1 VIEIKS
7 YKYPVFCDYGAHGY
21 AKHSIGHT
29 DTATELRLNICTQ
42 CLIGIVTQGL
52 AILTDEEKSE
62 ILREYLPKSEE
73 ELQQEETQQEELQ
86 QEVNTE
92 TSQEPESV
100 EDNASIETILKGEGE
115 AQKLDKEVE
124 NKRTPQEIRD
134 DLLSKARELGIEGK
148 IVTFTNK
155 MLENE
160 IEKKE
165 KSKTGG
171 K

>member
-1 VIEIKS
+1 VIEITDFNHS
-7 YKYPVFCDYGAHGY
+7 MYCDYGTHGY
-21 AKHSIGHT
+21 VKHSIGHPT
-29 DTATELRLNICTQ
+29 TPIELKLNICTQ
-42 CLIGIVTQGL
+42 CLIEIVTQGL
-52 AILTDEEKSE
+52 IRLTDEEKSE
-62 ILREYLPKSEE
+62 ILRDYLPKSEE
-73 ELQQEETQQEELQ
+73 ELQQEETQQE
-86 QEVNTE
+86 VNTE
-92 TSQEPESV
+92 TSQEPESL
-100 EDNASIETILKGEGE
+100 ENNASIETILKGEDE
-115 AQKLDKEVE
+115 AQKLDKEAE
-124 NKRTPQEIRD
+124 GKRTPQEIRD